1 MATYAVRWREPD
13 GQHFVGRL
21 SFGAA
26 ALRLDGRQP
35 DAKGSAVVREFGY
48 EDLRS
53 PRSDGTTI
61 ERLDGRPAVVVDG
74 ADGRYLIASVGLG
87 GPIVQEIV
95 DRLAHARATAFN
107 RATVVLPLREGAS
120 ERVRELVAKGPPFDP
135 SEMSLTR
142 HEILLTSREA
152 IFVFEAA
159 TESVAGLLMLLSQLA
174 EVGDAAAA
182 WAELLGGPPR
192 LADVVFAWERAG
204 EGSPSVPL
212 LRRSRP

>member
-13 GQHFVGRL
+13 GRLFVGRL
-21 SFGAA
+21 SFEAT

-35 DAKGSAVVREFGY
+35 GSNGDAVIREFGFD
-48 EDLRS
+48 ELRGS
-53 PRSDGTTI
+53 QSGDRSV

-74 ADGRYLIASVGLG
+74 ADGRYLIASVGMG

-95 DRLAHARATAFN
+95 DRLANVRASAAG

-120 ERVRELVAKGPPFDP
+120 ERVRELVADGPPFDP
-135 SEMSLTR
+135 AETSLTR
-142 HEILLTSREA
+142 HELLLTSREA

-159 TESVAGLLMLLSQLA
+159 ADSLAGFLLLLEQLD

-182 WAELLGGPPR
+182 WAEVVAGPPR
-192 LADVVFAWERAG
+192 LAEVVFAWERSG
-204 EGSPSVPL
+204 EPAPHAAS
-212 LRRSRP
+212 LR